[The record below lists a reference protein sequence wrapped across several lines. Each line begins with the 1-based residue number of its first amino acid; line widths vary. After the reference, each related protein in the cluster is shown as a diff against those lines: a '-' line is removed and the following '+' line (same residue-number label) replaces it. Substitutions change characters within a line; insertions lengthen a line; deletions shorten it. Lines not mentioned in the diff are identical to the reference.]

1 MYKNIEKNL
10 GIKQKIEFSDKII
23 KFLIEKYT
31 NEKGVR
37 QLNKITY
44 AIMSKI
50 NLSILIEDNKYQ
62 NDNEIIITEDIVK
75 EIIKDKETANEILNM
90 MYI

>member
-1 MYKNIEKNL
+1 
-10 GIKQKIEFSDKII
+10 
-23 KFLIEKYT
+23 
-31 NEKGVR
+31 
-37 QLNKITY
+37 
-44 AIMSKI
+44 MSKI

-62 NDNEIIITEDIVK
+62 NDNKIIITEDIVK